1 MSLQRDSC
9 GVASSLG
16 GPDAMSAAGVPA
28 TTTTFEIANPPVS
41 RPTASPLVRPTLRG
55 RFLWVGDEKFY
66 VRGVTYGPF
75 RPGQDGAE
83 YPDAARVAQDFEDMV
98 AAGINAIRTYNV
110 PPIWLLDAAQRAK
123 LRVMVGLPWEQHVT
137 FLDDSRTARAIEER
151 VREGVRKC
159 AGHPAVL
166 CYAVGNEIPAGIVR
180 WLGRRRVESFIEKLY
195 RVAKAEDPE
204 GLVTYVNFPTTEF
217 LELPFL
223 DFFCFNVYLESRD
236 AFEAYLARLQT
247 LAGNRPLLFAE
258 IGLDSR
264 RNGEKVQADSLEW
277 QVRKAFAGGCAGAFV
292 FSWTDEWHR
301 GGCEIEDWD
310 FGLTRRDRSPKLA
323 LDTMRRVFAEVPFP
337 SNTNWP
343 RISVIV
349 CTYNGSR
356 KWLAECFH
364 HLKRIS
370 YPNYEVIVVDDG
382 STDRF
387 TDCARDHGFRLIRTP
402 NSGLGSARN
411 TGLFAATGEIVAYI
425 DDDAYPDPDWLKYLA
440 ATFLDSGFVGV
451 GGPNLPPCDDG
462 WVADC
467 VSNAPGGPIHVLL
480 TDREAE
486 HIPGCNMAYRKSALL
501 EIGGFDERFR
511 VAGDDVDVCWSL
523 QKHDWKLGFS
533 PAAVVW
539 HHRRNSVRTYLK
551 QQRGYGRAE
560 ALLEKKWPEKY
571 NPAGHVSWAGRVYGN
586 GFFTVLPRAGRIYQ
600 GIWGTAPFQRLYG
613 PAPGWISS
621 LVLMPEWFLIVGLL
635 ALLTGLSY
643 SWKPLLLGAPLSLFA
658 LGAPLA
664 HAAASGIRASPSR
677 PTRSFVEKVRLAG
690 VTTFLHLLQ
699 PLARLFGR
707 VRWGLTPWRWI
718 KAESPSLPR
727 AHSIVLWSEVWRA
740 TQERLEEVEFALKQ
754 LGVVVRRGGD
764 FDNWDLEIPSG
775 LLGSARLR
783 MVAEE
788 HYQGRQ
794 LVRWRVLPK
803 CSRIGLVVLS
813 ALIAIAIGAGTARAW
828 TACAGVT
835 MMGLLLGLS
844 TLQEC
849 DAATASALRAIQER
863 EVEQSSVRPVS
874 GKSRG
879 ITHAVPQSIA
889 SCVRIIPPSRKA
901 RDDLLLSG

>member
-1 MSLQRDSC
+1 MENIRPADAIQAFRLISGRDDWREKLSSPARALECKPTSC
-9 GVASSLG
+9 PGTS
-16 GPDAMSAAGVPA
+16 P
-28 TTTTFEIANPPVS
+28 
-41 RPTASPLVRPTLRG
+41 RPQVRG
-55 RFLWVGDEKFY
+55 KFLFVGEEKVY

-75 RPGQDGAE
+75 RPDQHGTE
-83 YPDAARVAQDFEDMV
+83 YPDPARVAQDFEAMV
-98 AAGINAIRTYNV
+98 GTGINTIRTYSV
-110 PPIWLLDAAQRAK
+110 PPRWFLDAAQRAN
-123 LRVMVGLPWEQHVT
+123 LRVMVGLPWEQYVT
-137 FLDDSRTARAIEER
+137 FLDDSRTARAIEAR
-151 VREGVRKC
+151 VRNAVREC
-159 AGHPAVL
+159 AGHPAVF

-180 WLGRRRVESFIEKLY
+180 WLGRRQVERFIEKLY

-204 GLVTYVNFPTTEF
+204 ALVTYVNFPTTEF

-223 DFFCFNVYLESRD
+223 DFFCFNVYLESQD

-247 LAGNRPLLFAE
+247 LAGNRPLLLAE

-264 RNGEKVQADSLEW
+264 RNGEQAQAASLEW
-277 QVRKAFAGGCAGAFV
+277 QVRSAFAGGCAGIFV

-301 GGCEIEDWD
+301 GGYQVEDWD

-323 LDTMRRVFAEVPFP
+323 LDIMRRVFAEVPFP
-337 SNTNWP
+337 ADTNLP

-349 CTYNGSR
+349 CTYNASH
-356 KWLAECFH
+356 KWLAECFR
-364 HLKRIS
+364 HLRRID
-370 YPNYEVIVVDDG
+370 YPDYEVIVVDDG
-382 STDRF
+382 STDPF
-387 TDCARDHGFRLIRTP
+387 TNCARDYGFHLIRTP

-440 ATFLDSGFVGV
+440 AMFLHSDFVGV

-462 WVADC
+462 WIANCVAN
-467 VSNAPGGPIHVLL
+467 SPGGPIHVML

-486 HIPGCNMAYRKSALL
+486 HIPGCNMAYRKYALL

-523 QKHDWKLGFS
+523 QKRNWKLGFS

-571 NPAGHVSWAGRVYGN
+571 NSAGHVSWAGRVYGN
-586 GFFTVLPRAGRIYQ
+586 GFFTVLPHVGRIYQ

-613 PAPGWISS
+613 PAPGWLSS
-621 LVLMPEWFLIVGLL
+621 LILMPEWFLIVGLL
-635 ALLTGLSY
+635 ALLTGLGY
-643 SWKPLLLGAPLSLFA
+643 SWKPLLLAAPLSLFA
-658 LGAPLA
+658 LGAPVA
-664 HAAASGIRASPSR
+664 HALASGIRACPSK
-677 PTRSFVEKVRLAG
+677 PTWNFLEKVRLMG

-707 VRWGLTPWRWI
+707 VRWGLAPWRWV

-727 AHSIVLWSEVWRA
+727 ANSIVLWSEVWHGA
-740 TQERLEEVEFALKQ
+740 QDRLEGVESAMRQ
-754 LGVVVRRGGD
+754 LGAVVRRGGEFND
-764 FDNWDLEIPSG
+764 WDLEIRSG

-788 HYQGRQ
+788 HGQGRQ

-803 CSRIGLVVLS
+803 CSEIGLVVLS
-813 ALIAIAIGAGTARAW
+813 TLIAISVGAGTARAW
-828 TACAGVT
+828 TACATVT

-844 TLQEC
+844 VLHEC
-849 DAATASALRAIQER
+849 EAATASALRAIQEK
-863 EVEQSSVRPVS
+863 EVEQSSAQLVS
-874 GKSRG
+874 GHSIRA
-879 ITHAVPQSIA
+879 TQPVPQSIA
-889 SCVRIIPPSRKA
+889 SCVPIMHPIVEPK
-901 RDDLLLSG
+901 D

>member
-1 MSLQRDSC
+1 MENIRPADTIQAFRLISGRDDWREKLSSPARALECKPTSC
-9 GVASSLG
+9 PGTS
-16 GPDAMSAAGVPA
+16 P
-28 TTTTFEIANPPVS
+28 
-41 RPTASPLVRPTLRG
+41 RPQVRG
-55 RFLWVGDEKFY
+55 KFLFVGEEKVY

-75 RPGQDGAE
+75 RPDQDGTE
-83 YPDAARVAQDFEDMV
+83 YPDPARVAQDFEAMV
-98 AAGINAIRTYNV
+98 GTGINTIRTYSV
-110 PPIWLLDAAQRAK
+110 PPRWFLDAAQRAN
-123 LRVMVGLPWEQHVT
+123 LRVMVGLPWEQYVT
-137 FLDDSRTARAIEER
+137 FLDDSRTARAIEAR
-151 VREGVRKC
+151 VRNAVREC
-159 AGHPAVL
+159 AGHPAVF

-180 WLGRRRVESFIEKLY
+180 WLGRRQVERFIEKLY

-204 GLVTYVNFPTTEF
+204 ALVTYVNFPTTEF

-223 DFFCFNVYLESRD
+223 DFFCFNVYLEAQD

-247 LAGNRPLLFAE
+247 LAGNRPLLLAE

-264 RNGEKVQADSLEW
+264 RNGEQAQAASLEW
-277 QVRKAFAGGCAGAFV
+277 QVRSAFAGGCAGIFV

-301 GGCEIEDWD
+301 GGYQVEDWD

-323 LDTMRRVFAEVPFP
+323 LDIMRRVFAEVPFP
-337 SNTNWP
+337 ADTNLP

-349 CTYNGSR
+349 CTYNASH
-356 KWLAECFH
+356 KWLAECFR
-364 HLKRIS
+364 HLRRID
-370 YPNYEVIVVDDG
+370 YPDYEVIVVDDG
-382 STDRF
+382 STDPF
-387 TDCARDHGFRLIRTP
+387 TNCARDYGFHLIRTP

-440 ATFLDSGFVGV
+440 AMFLHSDFVGV

-462 WVADC
+462 WIANCVAN
-467 VSNAPGGPIHVLL
+467 SPGGPIHVML

-486 HIPGCNMAYRKSALL
+486 HIPGCNMAYRKYALL
-501 EIGGFDERFR
+501 ESGGFDERFR

-523 QKHDWKLGFS
+523 QKRNWKLGFS

-571 NPAGHVSWAGRVYGN
+571 NSAGHVSWAGRVYGN
-586 GFFTVLPRAGRIYQ
+586 GFFTVLPHVGRIYQ

-613 PAPGWISS
+613 PAPGWLSS
-621 LVLMPEWFLIVGLL
+621 LILMPEWFLIVGLL
-635 ALLTGLSY
+635 ALLTGLGY
-643 SWKPLLLGAPLSLFA
+643 SWKPLLLAAPLSLFA
-658 LGAPLA
+658 LGAPVA
-664 HAAASGIRASPSR
+664 HALASGIRACPSK
-677 PTRSFVEKVRLAG
+677 PTWNFLEKVRLMG

-707 VRWGLTPWRWI
+707 VRWGLAPWRWV

-727 AHSIVLWSEVWRA
+727 ANSIVLWSEVWHGA
-740 TQERLEEVEFALKQ
+740 QDRLEGVESAMRQ
-754 LGVVVRRGGD
+754 LGAVVRRGGEFND
-764 FDNWDLEIPSG
+764 WDLEIRSG

-788 HYQGRQ
+788 HGQGRQ

-803 CSRIGLVVLS
+803 CSEIGLVVLS
-813 ALIAIAIGAGTARAW
+813 TLIAISVGAGTARAW
-828 TACAGVT
+828 TACATVT

-844 TLQEC
+844 VLHEC
-849 DAATASALRAIQER
+849 EAATASALRAIQEK
-863 EVEQSSVRPVS
+863 EVEQSSAQLVS
-874 GKSRG
+874 GYSIRA
-879 ITHAVPQSIA
+879 TQTVPQSIA
-889 SCVRIIPPSRKA
+889 SCVPIIHPIVEPK
-901 RDDLLLSG
+901 D